1 MHVNPK
7 LEASVQLATIT
18 DICGQLKISRTSFYR
33 LARHPGF
40 PSAIRFGRRMVR
52 YRIAEVMSFVMCEQ
66 DIQVRSLAPL
76 VVH

>member
-1 MHVNPK
+1 MYLSPK

-18 DICGQLKISRTSFYR
+18 EICGQLKISRTSFYR

-52 YRIAEVMSFVMCEQ
+52 YRIAEVMSFLTRDQSKPVQ
-66 DIQVRSLAPL
+66 PLTNQV
-76 VVH
+76 VY

>member
-1 MHVNPK
+1 MHVNP
-7 LEASVQLATIT
+7 SVPLATIN
-18 DICGQLKISRTSFYR
+18 DICDQLKISRTSFYR
-33 LARHPGF
+33 LARHPRF
-40 PSAIRFGRRMVR
+40 PPAIRFGRRMVR